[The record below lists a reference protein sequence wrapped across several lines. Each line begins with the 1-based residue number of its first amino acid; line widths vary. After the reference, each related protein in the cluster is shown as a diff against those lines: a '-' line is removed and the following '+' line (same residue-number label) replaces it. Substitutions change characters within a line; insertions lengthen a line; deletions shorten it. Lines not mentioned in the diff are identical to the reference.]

1 MDYKVLLI
9 SNNKENKELINS
21 FLLKSTH
28 DFQVTLADRVVRDM
42 KLNHTAKPDLVLLD
56 INAEDPG
63 SFDAIR
69 LFSENGSDKKIPVI
83 ILTSLQTPGMSD
95 DLWSAGIFD
104 FINKPI
110 AFSEFNA
117 RIKRALELVD
127 TYRKIDRKIQH
138 VRADIQM
145 LEKLMTTASNTSFAY
160 IIINTA
166 GEIEWV
172 NDGFKNLH
180 GYSLDEYRSTHGKT
194 IFGLAPGSEI
204 AALFYKC
211 LNEKKSLDCTCKV
224 KTRSGDPRWL
234 QIYMTPQ
241 LNADGLLQ
249 KLVAVEVDISSFKIK
264 EEELNAQYKRMKEIT
279 RNLEKANVQLEV
291 QKGEINQQKMIIEE
305 EQEKSEKLLLNI
317 LPFEVAKQLKSKGRA
332 GTRQYKLVSV
342 LFTDFKGFSNISK
355 TLDPKDLVSILD
367 SYFAK
372 FDEITGAH
380 YIEKIKTIGDAYM
393 CAGGLPLS
401 NKSNPVD
408 AVLAGL
414 EIQHYMNTLNDSKVL
429 NNLPVWELRLGIHS
443 GSVVAGVVGKK
454 RFAYDI
460 WGDTVNIA
468 SRMEQSGHVGWV
480 NISGVTYEYIK
491 DFFDCDY
498 RGKIETKNL
507 GKIDMY
513 FVNRIKP
520 EYSRDKLGILPND
533 LMINHVNKL

>member
-1 MDYKVLLI
+1 MDYRIILI
-9 SNNKENKELINS
+9 SSNQENREQIMEILNNSGYN
-21 FLLKSTH
+21 
-28 DFQVTLADRVVRDM
+28 FQIIPTDEMSGKIMQREG
-42 KLNHTAKPDLVLLD
+42 NQPDLVLLD
-56 INAEDPG
+56 INADDPD
-63 SFDAIR
+63 SYAVLQ
-69 LFSENGSDKKIPVI
+69 LFHEKETGKRIPVI
-83 ILTSLQTPGMSD
+83 VLTSFQTQRFVD
-95 DLWSAGIFD
+95 DLCNAGAFD

-110 AFSEFNA
+110 VVNEFIS
-117 RIKRALELVD
+117 RLEKAIEVVD
-127 TYRKIDRKIQH
+127 SYRNIDRKIQH
-138 VRADIQM
+138 VKEDI
-145 LEKLMTTASNTSFAY
+145 ETIENLMVTSSHASFAY
-160 IIINTA
+160 ILINPS

-172 NDGFKNLH
+172 NDGFELLH
-180 GYSLDEYRSTHGKT
+180 GYNLEEYRATQGKT

-204 AALFYKC
+204 ANLFYKC
-211 LNEKKSLDCTCKV
+211 LKEKKSIECIGKV
-224 KTRSGDPRWL
+224 VLRNGDNRWL
-234 QIYMTPQ
+234 QIFIAPR
-241 LNADGLLQ
+241 LNSAGIIE
-249 KLVAVEVDISSFKIK
+249 KLVAVEVDISPFKIK
-264 EEELNAQYKRMKEIT
+264 EEELNAQYKQMKEIT
-279 RNLEKANVQLEV
+279 RHLEKANAQLEV

-317 LPFEVAKQLKSKGRA
+317 LPFEVAKQLKSKGKA
-332 GTRQYKLVSV
+332 GTRQYKLVTV

-401 NKSNPVD
+401 NKSNPID

-414 EIQHYMNTLNDSKVL
+414 EIQYYMNTLNDSKVL

-443 GSVVAGVVGKK
+443 GPAVAGVVGRK

-480 NISGVTYEYIK
+480 NISGATYEYIK

-520 EYSRDKLGILPND
+520 EYSSDRFGILPND
-533 LMINHVNKL
+533 LMINKVNKL